1 MNYGNGRRVAAACD
15 ASRSSD
21 LAAARCKRNAA
32 RGVVMNSVRRTAPAA
47 PRSDSGDLAAGV
59 KALLLAGAD
68 EEARERFGE
77 LVLSCQR
84 RASRLAFYY
93 LRDRADAD
101 EAVQDAFV
109 KAFLHLRTFDE
120 TLSFD
125 VWFSRILV
133 NGCLDR
139 LKARSRRARWLVPA
153 LGPREDGMPPAE
165 PAAPGPSA
173 EDALLRN
180 EAALRLR
187 AEIDK
192 LPDRQRSVVLLTQ
205 FDGRPAAEVGALTG
219 LSEST
224 VRVHLFRAMK
234 RLRRAL
240 GATARQTDR

>member
-1 MNYGNGRRVAAACD
+1 
-15 ASRSSD
+15 
-21 LAAARCKRNAA
+21 
-32 RGVVMNSVRRTAPAA
+32 MNSVRRTAQAA
-47 PRSDSGDLAAGV
+47 RPTDSGELAAGA

-68 EEARERFGE
+68 DEARERFGE
-77 LVLSCQR
+77 LVQACQR
-84 RASRLAFYY
+84 RASRVAFFY

-109 KAFLHLRTFDE
+109 KAFLHLRSFDE
-120 TLSFD
+120 ALSFD

-139 LKARSRRARWLVPA
+139 LKARSRRARWMVSAPA
-153 LGPREDGMPPAE
+153 PREDGMAVPE
-165 PAAPGPSA
+165 PAAADPSA
-173 EDALLRN
+173 EDVVLRN
-180 EAALRLR
+180 EAAQRLR

-205 FDGRPAAEVGALTG
+205 FDGRPAAEVGAITG
-219 LSEST
+219 ISEST

-240 GATARQTDR
+240 APATATR

>member
-1 MNYGNGRRVAAACD
+1 M
-15 ASRSSD
+15 S
-21 LAAARCKRNAA
+21 
-32 RGVVMNSVRRTAPAA
+32 SVRRSAQAA
-47 PRSDSGDLAAGV
+47 RTSDSGDLAAGV

-68 EEARERFGE
+68 DEARERFGE
-77 LVLSCQR
+77 LVRVCQR
-84 RASRLAFYY
+84 RASRVAFYY

-109 KAFLHLRTFDE
+109 KAFLHLRSFDE

-139 LKARSRRARWLVPA
+139 LKARARRARWMVRAPS
-153 LGPREDGMPPAE
+153 PREDGMAMPE

-173 EDALLRN
+173 EDAVLRN
-180 EAALRLR
+180 EAAERLR

-240 GATARQTDR
+240 GPAAPAGDR

>member
-1 MNYGNGRRVAAACD
+1 M
-15 ASRSSD
+15 S
-21 LAAARCKRNAA
+21 
-32 RGVVMNSVRRTAPAA
+32 SVRRTAPAA
-47 PRSDSGDLAAGV
+47 RPTDSAELAAGA

-68 EEARERFGE
+68 DEARERFGE
-77 LVLSCQR
+77 LVQVCQR

-109 KAFLHLRTFDE
+109 KAFLHLRGFDE
-120 TLSFD
+120 ALSFD

-139 LKARSRRARWLVPA
+139 LKARSRRARWMAPA
-153 LGPREDGMPPAE
+153 PREDGAPAPE
-165 PAAPGPSA
+165 PADPGPSA
-173 EDALLRN
+173 EDAVLRG
-180 EAALRLR
+180 EAAARLR
-187 AEIDK
+187 AEIDR

-205 FDGRPAAEVGALTG
+205 FDGRPAAEVGAITG

-240 GATARQTDR
+240 APAAAGR

>member
-1 MNYGNGRRVAAACD
+1 M
-15 ASRSSD
+15 S
-21 LAAARCKRNAA
+21 
-32 RGVVMNSVRRTAPAA
+32 SVRRTAPAA
-47 PRSDSGDLAAGV
+47 SPSDSGDLAAGV
-59 KALLLAGAD
+59 KALLLSGAD
-68 EEARERFGE
+68 EDARERFGD
-77 LVLSCQR
+77 VVRVCQR

-125 VWFSRILV
+125 VWFNRILV

-139 LKARSRRARWLVPA
+139 LKARSRRARWLAPA
-153 LGPREDGMPPAE
+153 PRERDDGSMPGE
-165 PAAPGPSA
+165 PAATGPSA
-173 EDALLRN
+173 EERVLRD
-180 EAALRLR
+180 EAARRLR

-192 LPDRQRSVVLLTQ
+192 LPERQRSVVLLTQ

-240 GATARQTDR
+240 GPTAQTG